1 MSSFSTQR
9 AWKADLEKYYSLS
22 REDVIKVDVAILVVS
37 LNKYRKVGNLILL
50 SHLFCL
56 GDSCRSDFA
65 ISDVD

>member
-56 GDSCRSDFA
+56 DGSCRSDFA